1 MAKDYYE
8 LLGIHRNAT
17 DAEIKRAYRRLAHE
31 HHPDKNPGDKSAEEK
46 FKEIN
51 EAYVVLSDAQ
61 KRAYYDQFG
70 VAPGAQGGA
79 GGYGAGMGMG
89 DIFGDIF
96 GEFFGTGRGGVRA
109 SVGED
114 VRYNLKISFEDAAFG
129 TTTKIRVPRWERC
142 PDCDGL
148 GASSKDKIITC
159 SVCQGSGQIR
169 MQQGFFSI
177 SRTCSRCG
185 GEGKVITEPCKT
197 CRGRKRVER
206 ERTLS
211 VKIPGGVE
219 TGTTIRLSGEGELG
233 MYGGPPGDLYVYL
246 TVEEHALFEREGQNV
261 VCTVP
266 ITFGQAALGDEI
278 EVPTLTGTTK
288 LKIPA
293 GTQPGHIFRLKGK
306 GFPYLRGS
314 GHGDQLCKIMVEVP
328 TRLTARQKELLQEF
342 SRLNGEH
349 SAPITTVF
357 FDKVKEIFG
366 EKAKK

>member
-8 LLGIHRNAT
+8 LLNVHRNAT

-31 HHPDKNPGDKSAEEK
+31 HHPDKNPGDKTAEEK

-51 EAYVVLSDAQ
+51 EAYVVLSDPQ
-61 KRAYYDQFG
+61 KRAYYDQYG
-70 VAPGAQGGA
+70 TAPGMQGGP
-79 GGYGAGMGMG
+79 GGFGAGMGMG

-109 SVGED
+109 TAGD
-114 VRYNLKISFEDAAFG
+114 DLRYNLKISFEDAAFG

-148 GASSKDKIITC
+148 GAASKEKIVTC
-159 SVCQGSGQIR
+159 TTCHGSGQIR
-169 MQQGFFSI
+169 SQQGFFSI

-197 CRGRKRVER
+197 CRGRRRVER

-211 VKIPGGVE
+211 IKVPAGVE

-233 MYGGPPGDLYVYL
+233 SYGGPPGDLYVYL
-246 TVEEHALFEREGQNV
+246 TVEEHPLFQREGQDV
-261 VCTVP
+261 LCAVP
-266 ITFGQAALGDEI
+266 VSFVQAALGTEI
-278 EVPTLTGTTK
+278 EVPTLTGGMK

-293 GTQPGHIFRLKGK
+293 GTQPGQVFRLKGK
-306 GFPYLRGS
+306 GFPYLRGA
-314 GHGDQLCKIMVEVP
+314 GIGDQLCRIMVEVP
-328 TRLTARQKELLQEF
+328 TKLTARQKELLKEF
-342 SRLNGEH
+342 EGLCCEQ
-349 SAPITTVF
+349 SAPIMTGF
-357 FDKVKEIFG
+357 FEKVKEIFG